1 MNFPGLFVACA
12 PIISMEQFT
21 GGYISSYC
29 NFSFFWFVTFPSFDR
44 LLNKLQSHKQQDEFV
59 QLLNQHQLLIHKVCN
74 LYEQTPSD
82 REDLFQEIVVQL
94 WKAYPKFRGESKFST
109 WLYRIALNTAISGLR
124 KRKNHIASFE
134 PENLPTD
141 IQDEIY
147 SQEKELQLDQLYS
160 AIRQLSEIERALV
173 MLYLEEKSYD
183 EMEEILGINQNN
195 LRVKMNRIKE
205 KLRKL
210 IKSEIWN

>member
-1 MNFPGLFVACA
+1 M
-12 PIISMEQFT
+12 
-21 GGYISSYC
+21 
-29 NFSFFWFVTFPSFDR
+29 
-44 LLNKLQSHKQQDEFV
+44 QSNKQQQEFV
-59 QLLNQHQLLIHKVCN
+59 QLLNQHQPLIHKVCH
-74 LYEQTPSD
+74 LYEQAPSD

-124 KRKNHIASFE
+124 KRKNKIASFE
-134 PENLPTD
+134 PDNLPTD

-147 SQEKELQLDQLYS
+147 NKEKELQLDQLYS
-160 AIRQLSEIERALV
+160 AIRKLSEIERALV
-173 MLYLEEKSYD
+173 MLYLEDKPYD

-205 KLRKL
+205 KIRKI
-210 IKSEIWN
+210 IKSEVWN